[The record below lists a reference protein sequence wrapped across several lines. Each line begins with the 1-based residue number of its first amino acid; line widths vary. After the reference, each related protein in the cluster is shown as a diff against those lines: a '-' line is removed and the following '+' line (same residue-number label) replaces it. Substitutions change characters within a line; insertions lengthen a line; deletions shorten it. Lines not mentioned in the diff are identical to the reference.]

1 MILIDFLSGVN
12 DFRMLLNDFLL
23 VFDDF
28 LMILIIISM
37 FYDCHWNN
45 IFICP
50 YDYHWFYLMFI
61 NFF

>member
-12 DFRMLLNDFLL
+12 DFRMMLNDFLL
-23 VFDDF
+23 VFNDF

-45 IFICP
+45 IFHMSLWLSLILF
-50 YDYHWFYLMFI
+50 DVH
-61 NFF
+61 